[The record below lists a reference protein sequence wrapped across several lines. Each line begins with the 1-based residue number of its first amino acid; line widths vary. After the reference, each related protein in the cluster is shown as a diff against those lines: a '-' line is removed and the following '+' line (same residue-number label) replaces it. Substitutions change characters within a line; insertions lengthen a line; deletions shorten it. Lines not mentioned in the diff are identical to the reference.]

1 MNTESGPIV
10 MVMIKRGGSD
20 WEEMTGAE
28 FIDQFT
34 IKNNDLEHAA

>member
-1 MNTESGPIV
+1 MNAEPDPIV

-34 IKNNDLEHAA
+34 TSNNDLEHAA